1 MSKICGIYSI
11 FNKLNRKTYIG
22 SSCDIKRRWRHHRQN
37 LNKGVHHCI
46 HLQRAW
52 NKYGENNFVF
62 TVEQICKSNELIN
75 IEQSYLDKAKAD
87 SKKYYNSTYHAGGQE
102 PKTVTKK
109 QKEDIKKY
117 WLKNNTA
124 ETFIYAKKKYG
135 FGMLL
140 IQYLLVDI
148 RKETKKRPEHTHLI
162 NSKIYTFYH
171 TSGDIF
177 IGRQFD
183 LRKKYNV
190 PHGNLSCMVSGKIH
204 SCCGWSINPP
214 NNMTNIDN
222 SLDSAKY
229 SNTKTS

>member
-11 FNKLNRKTYIG
+11 FNKLNNKTYIG

-37 LNKGVHHCI
+37 LNRGIHHCI

-52 NKYGENNFVF
+52 NKYGENNFIF
-62 TVEQICKSNELIN
+62 SIEQICKRKELVN
-75 IEQSYLDKAKAD
+75 IEQSYLDKAKSD
-87 SKKYYNSTYHAGGQE
+87 SKKYYNSTYHAGGQQ

-124 ETFIYAKKKYG
+124 ATFIYAKNKYG

-148 RKETKKRPEHTHLI
+148 RKETNKRPEQTHLI
-162 NSKIYTFYH
+162 NSTIYTFYH

-177 IGRQFD
+177 VGRQFD

-190 PHGNLSCMVSGKIH
+190 PHANLSCMVSGKIH
-204 SCCGWSINPP
+204 SCCGWSISPP
-214 NNMTNIDN
+214 NNMTNSDN
-222 SLDSAKY
+222 SLDSVMY